1 MIFSPLT
8 EISADGFLGFSDGV
22 GVGVGFSFGVTGT
35 SGLTSFGGGF
45 LLSLLFWAK
54 VAKEAPTIKIRAN
67 KVCFKILNMVTS
79 SSFHFKSHAQGERTN
94 VRQFC
99 IGKINATNC

>member
-1 MIFSPLT
+1 MLKKAVVCNR
-8 EISADGFLGFSDGV
+8 EISADGFLGFSVGV

-67 KVCFKILNMVTS
+67 KVCFKILNMADI
-79 SSFHFKSHAQGERTN
+79 FLFP
-94 VRQFC
+94 F
-99 IGKINATNC
+99 

>member
-1 MIFSPLT
+1 MIVCPLP

-22 GVGVGFSFGVTGT
+22 GVGFGVSFSLGVTGT
-35 SGLTSFGGGF
+35 SGLTIFGGGF

-67 KVCFKILNMVTS
+67 KVCFKILNMADI
-79 SSFHFKSHAQGERTN
+79 FLFP
-94 VRQFC
+94 F
-99 IGKINATNC
+99 